1 VLSETIM
8 STQLS
13 PSKHMPY
20 IQRTRKQQLGD
31 NVILEVDQALRTLIG
46 ITPSRRPN
54 PSEQTPA
61 ADLSEKERKL
71 SGKLMRVNHCG
82 EICAQALYR
91 GQALT
96 SKSAATRKVMEQAAV
111 EEADHLA
118 WCESRLKELE
128 TRKSHLNPAFYAF
141 SFAGGMVSGLLGDRI
156 NLGFVAATEEQVVN
170 HLEKHIERL
179 PEKDDRSKTIL
190 VKMKADEDHHR
201 TSALNHGGTDFP
213 RPAKKLMTFLS
224 KVMTKSTYWV

>member
-1 VLSETIM
+1 MRETIM
-8 STQLS
+8 STPLS
-13 PSKHMPY
+13 PSKHMSR

-31 NVILEVDQALRTLIG
+31 NFISEVDQALRTLIG
-46 ITPSRRPN
+46 ITPSRRQN
-54 PSEQTPA
+54 PSEQMPA
-61 ADLSEKERKL
+61 GDLSERERKL

-96 SKSAATRKVMEQAAV
+96 SKSATTRQVMEQAAE

-141 SFAGGMVSGLLGDRI
+141 SFASGMVSGMLGDRI

-170 HLEKHIERL
+170 HLEEHIERL
-179 PEKDDRSKTIL
+179 PEKDDRSKSIL
-190 VKMKADEDHHR
+190 IKMKADEDHHR
-201 TSALNHGGTDFP
+201 TSALDHGGADFP
-213 RPAKKLMTFLS
+213 RPAKKIMTLLS
-224 KVMTKSTYWV
+224 KAMTRSTYWI